1 MARTIRNKAEINM
14 AASFWS
20 MTPQTVT
27 DLLNSAKQ
35 VAQEAA
41 SKAENSSIG
50 EKIKNGLYNSS
61 VQIQGFI
68 NDILESKGLVTQEK
82 VDALN
87 KKMAETKLR
96 ILEAKNNETKKKY
109 LIIAGVS
116 LATVG
121 VLWYVLKK

>member
-1 MARTIRNKAEINM
+1 MI
-14 AASFWS
+14 
-20 MTPQTVT
+20 PQTVT

-41 SKAENSSIG
+41 DKAEKSSIG

-87 KKMAETKLR
+87 KKMAETKLK

-109 LIIAGVS
+109 LTIAGVS
-116 LATVG
+116 LVTIG
-121 VLWYVLKK
+121 VLWFIFKK